1 MSNRPSDLEAE
12 RVTRSRVYLAP
23 IWFWLSEAKAA
34 PGQAGCLCFAAEY
47 VGAADPAGCAG
58 PQPTGFQ
65 SARKTSSPPK
75 FLLECEGSSEHSGSR
90 GITQVKN
97 FKLAP
102 LVMLMVH
109 SICSSVASQT
119 PARITPEAPIGR
131 GAVVLKAARL
141 IDGTGAAPIAN
152 AVVVVIDNQITAVGP
167 AVSVSLP
174 AGAKTIDL
182 GDVTLM
188 PGFIDAHTHL
198 IGRVLGDPAG
208 ENAPFR
214 DFESFAAILS
224 VQHARSTLLA
234 GFTTVRN
241 VGASGKFD
249 DMALRKAI
257 NEGWIIGPRMMTA
270 GHALGIRGGHCDENG
285 FRPGMFD
292 PGIEEGIADGPD
304 QIRAAVR
311 YQIKYGADVI
321 KTCATGG
328 VLSEGDAVGATQ
340 YTFEELKAM
349 VDEANKL
356 ERKVAAHAHGTE
368 GIKLAVRAGVS
379 SIEHGSFLDEEGA
392 RLMKEH
398 GTFLVPTLSAAEGVE
413 RAATTGVLKGLRA
426 EKAMAAAAAVRRAIR
441 IAVAN
446 KVMIALGTDAGVVPH
461 GTNAHEF
468 VLMVQ
473 WGGMSNMDAIVAGTL
488 NAARLLGWDKQL
500 GSLSAGKWA
509 DIVAVPG
516 DPTKDIESIQK
527 VVFVMKNGVVYK
539 SPQMNAAMS
548 AR

>member
-1 MSNRPSDLEAE
+1 MIEKYSVVIQIS
-12 RVTRSRVYLAP
+12 TRMRRLA
-23 IWFWLSEAKAA
+23 S
-34 PGQAGCLCFAAEY
+34 QY
-47 VGAADPAGCAG
+47 
-58 PQPTGFQ
+58 
-65 SARKTSSPPK
+65 SA
-75 FLLECEGSSEHSGSR
+75 FR
-90 GITQVKN
+90 GITVRKI
-97 FKLAP
+97 KLAV
-102 LVMLMVH
+102 LGLFVAH
-109 SICSSVASQT
+109 SVCLSVVPQT
-119 PARITPEAPIGR
+119 PARITPEAPIGK
-131 GAVVLKAARL
+131 GTVVLKAARL
-141 IDGTGAAPIAN
+141 IDGTGAAPVTN
-152 AVVVVIDNQITAVGP
+152 AVVVVTDNMITAVGT
-167 AVSVSLP
+167 AGSVSVP
-174 AGAKTIDL
+174 PDAKTIDL

-198 IGRVLGDPAG
+198 VGRVLGDPAG
-208 ENAPFR
+208 DNAPVR

-224 VQHARSTLLA
+224 VQNARATLLA
-234 GFTTVRN
+234 GFTSVRN

-257 NEGWIIGPRMMTA
+257 DEGWTPGPRIMTA

-285 FRPGMFD
+285 FKPGLFD

-311 YQIKYGADVI
+311 YQVKYGADVI

-340 YTFEELKAM
+340 YSFEELKAL
-349 VDEANKL
+349 VEEANKL

-392 RLMKEH
+392 RMMKER
-398 GTFLVPTLSAAEGVE
+398 GTFLVPTLSASEGVE
-413 RAATTGVLKGLRA
+413 RAAKSGVLKGLRA
-426 EKAMAAAAAVRRAIR
+426 EKALAAAAAMRHAIR

-446 KVMIALGTDAGVVPH
+446 KVQIALGTDAGVVPH

-488 NAARLLGWDKQL
+488 NAARLLGWDKKL
-500 GSLSAGKWA
+500 GSLSTGKWA
-509 DIVAVPG
+509 DIVAVAG
-516 DPTKDIESIQK
+516 DPAKDIESIQK
-527 VVFVMKNGVVYK
+527 VVFVMKNGVVYR
-539 SPQMNAAMS
+539 Q
-548 AR
+548 